1 MGKSSRENE
10 IKLAF
15 PSTVLALEALTNAG
29 ARESVARRFEDN
41 VVFDRDDR
49 TLMRTGRVLRV
60 RRDGERVVLTLKT
73 PVEGTHPHK
82 LRNEYETEVA
92 DQAVV
97 TRILTELGFAP
108 AYRYQ
113 KYRTSF
119 ALDAVD
125 AELDETPIGTFVE
138 LEGAPEAVD
147 RAAAALGASSG
158 DYIVATYREL
168 HERDAARRGV
178 PAGDLLM
185 AEKG

>member
-1 MGKSSRENE
+1 MGKSSKENE

-15 PSTVLALEALTNAG
+15 PSTTHARRALTNAG
-29 ARESVARRFEDN
+29 ARESRARRFEDN

-60 RRDGERVVLTLKT
+60 RRDGKRVVLTLKT

-82 LRNEYETEVA
+82 LRNEFETEVA
-92 DQAVV
+92 DQGAV

-108 AYRYQ
+108 SYRYQ

-119 ALDAVD
+119 ALDGVD

-138 LEGAPEAVD
+138 LEGAPDAID

-158 DYIVATYREL
+158 DYILATYREL
-168 HERDAARRGV
+168 HELDAARRGV
-178 PAGDLLM
+178 PAGDLLL
-185 AEKG
+185 ADEP